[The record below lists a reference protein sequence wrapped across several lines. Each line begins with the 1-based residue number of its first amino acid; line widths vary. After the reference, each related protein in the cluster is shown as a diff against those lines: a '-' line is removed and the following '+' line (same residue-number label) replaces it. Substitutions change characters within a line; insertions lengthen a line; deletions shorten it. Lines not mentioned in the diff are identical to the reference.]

1 MPELKSEKE
10 CRWDCVSL
18 GEVMLRLDPGDQRIS
33 TTRTFRVWEG
43 GGEYNVARGLRR
55 AFGLRTAIAT
65 ALADNPVGR
74 LIEDLIFQGGVEQTL
89 VRWVASD
96 DIGFSVRNGLN
107 FTERGFGDRPPLGC
121 SDRGHSAAS
130 QLKPG
135 DIDWERIFG
144 IEGVRWFHTGGVF
157 AGLSETTAL
166 VAEEAMAAAR
176 RHGTV
181 VSYDGNYRASLWRAR
196 GGREA
201 AIETNRRLISK
212 CQVLIDP
219 LSALA
224 DGSAQFSDIARE
236 ALADFQG
243 LRVVAGTRRTVHSAS
258 RQDLVAMALTR
269 EGAVIE
275 SDVRRD
281 IAVYDRVGCGD
292 AFAAGLIFGMFGGR
306 PLEWSLKCGLVNAV
320 FTMTTPGDSGT
331 ATLREVESAMFTR
344 GTDISR

>member
-1 MPELKSEKE
+1 MLELKPEQE

-55 AFGLRTAIAT
+55 TFGMRTAIAT
-65 ALADNPVGR
+65 ALADNAVGR
-74 LIEDLIFQGGVEQTL
+74 LIEDLVFQGGVEQTL

-96 DIGFSVRNGLN
+96 DIGFRVRNGLN

-157 AGLSETTAL
+157 AGLSESTAL

-181 VSYDGNYRASLWRAR
+181 VSYDGNYRASLWRDR

-201 AIETNRRLISK
+201 AIATNRRLVSK
-212 CQVLIDP
+212 TDVLIDP
-219 LSALA
+219 LSGLA
-224 DGSAQFSDIARE
+224 NGPAIFPEVARKAMSE
-236 ALADFQG
+236 FPN
-243 LRVVAGTRRTVHSAS
+243 LRIVAGTHRTVLPGG
-258 RQDLVAMALTR
+258 RQNLTAMALAG
-269 EGAVIE
+269 ESVIE
-275 SDVRRD
+275 TGPREEL
-281 IAVYDRVGCGD
+281 AVYDRVGCGD

-306 PLEWSLKCGLVNAV
+306 PLEWSLECGLVNAV
-320 FTMTTPGDSGT
+320 LTMTTPGDSGT